1 LPELESIGC
10 PLLAIQGSDDEYGT
24 MAQIAMIERVVPG
37 TTVVALDD
45 CGHSPHRDQAD
56 AVIGAVTRWIATPFK
71 TPAASPH

>member
-10 PLLAIQGSDDEYGT
+10 PLLAIQGNDDEYGT
-24 MAQIAMIERVVPG
+24 MAQIATIEHAVPG

-56 AVIGAVTRWIATPFK
+56 AVIGAVGRWIATTLNTSAP
-71 TPAASPH
+71 SPQ